1 MRALKHS
8 LLYVRM
14 GVHQRAS
21 SKERKHLCNV
31 VARARFLVHEVSRA
45 KEFAEL
51 RRAHSD
57 DHTGLK
63 FKEHRTGHVLA
74 YLGLV
79 VKHVDAVE
87 LCIVAAAVL
96 AVAADAAL
104 VAHHISKLCAHLVTA
119 LARLNVHDL
128 ARRRFLKAGSA
139 R

>member
-1 MRALKHS
+1 M
-8 LLYVRM
+8 
-14 GVHQRAS
+14 
-21 SKERKHLCNV
+21 
-31 VARARFLVHEVSRA
+31 VHEVSRA

-63 FKEHRTGHVLA
+63 VKEHHTGHVLA

-96 AVAADAAL
+96 AVAADAFL
-104 VAHHISKLCAHLVTA
+104 VAHHSPILGAHLVTA
-119 LARLNVHDL
+119 LARLNVHNL
-128 ARRRFLKAGSA
+128 ARRRCLKAGST